1 MEIDSVSGESKKPPD
16 VSIADDSE
24 CMASEESVTNG
35 PTSIVSALP
44 SPLPMSDTQ
53 FDPPPPLFTRSGR
66 PRREYRLPKRFRDNL
81 PEPPAPATTTP
92 QSVSD
97 PDPPVRRVLLI
108 VRDRL
113 ITLMNSFGVWR
124 DYPERPSVDPDSLL
138 NLDDLSTAHR
148 PNNFISH
155 VMPSD
160 SQAPELA
167 PSHWPFSN
175 ATVHGVMQWLNNGN
189 TAKSEVETT
198 KLIHDVILSPNFD
211 AVDLAGFDAHRENQR
226 LDKALSQSTL

>member
-16 VSIADDSE
+16 VSMADDSE

-53 FDPPPPLFTRSGR
+53 FDPPPPLFTQSGR
-66 PRREYRLPKRFRDNL
+66 PRREYRLPKRFQDNL

-97 PDPPVRRVLLI
+97 PDPPVCRVLLI

-113 ITLMNSFGVWR
+113 ITLMNSFGVWH

-148 PNNFISH
+148 SNNFISH

-198 KLIHDVILSPNFD
+198 KLIHDVILSPNF
-211 AVDLAGFDAHRENQR
+211 
-226 LDKALSQSTL
+226 S